1 MFVFFYNYH
10 TNHSKLIHRISNI
23 YKDLV
28 LSNQLSSMPKYVSSA
43 KVREVFDIAPETL
56 RGWALKGVIN
66 ARAIANVSGRK
77 TWLYDLESIGSRLEP
92 GVDESA
98 LSKSSTK
105 QRSTIVYCRV
115 SSKKQLS
122 DLERQKTLLETAFP
136 DSEVVTDIGSGLNYN
151 KPGLSKLVEMVCR
164 EQISRIVVTFKDRLL
179 RFGYELFEK
188 MCKEH
193 SVQIVVFTD
202 QQSDQS
208 SNEDVETQELQEDL
222 LSIVNVFVARRNGKK
237 AGVLRRLRKEQ
248 RESEQHIESKALSDE
263 ESKSSTE

>member
-1 MFVFFYNYH
+1 
-10 TNHSKLIHRISNI
+10 
-23 YKDLV
+23 
-28 LSNQLSSMPKYVSSA
+28 MPKYVSSA
-43 KVREVFDIAPETL
+43 KVREVYDIAPETL

-66 ARAIANVSGRK
+66 ARAITNLSGRK

-122 DLERQKTLLETAFP
+122 DLERQKTLLEAAFP
-136 DSEVVTDIGSGLNYN
+136 DSEVLTDVGSGLNYN
-151 KPGLSKLVEMVCR
+151 RPGLSKLVEMVCR

>member
-1 MFVFFYNYH
+1 
-10 TNHSKLIHRISNI
+10 
-23 YKDLV
+23 
-28 LSNQLSSMPKYVSSA
+28 MPKYVSSA

-66 ARAIANVSGRK
+66 ARAITNVSGRK

-92 GVDESA
+92 GVDESS
-98 LSKSSTK
+98 LSGSSLQQK
-105 QRSTIVYCRV
+105 STIIYCRV

-122 DLERQKTLLETAFP
+122 DLERQKSLLETAFP
-136 DSEVVTDIGSGLNYN
+136 DSEVVTDVGSGLNYN

-179 RFGYELFEK
+179 RFGYEIFEK

-202 QQSDQS
+202 QQSNQS
-208 SNEDVETQELQEDL
+208 PNEDMETQELQEDL

-248 RESEQHIESKALSDE
+248 RESEQCDESKTISDE
-263 ESKSSTE
+263 RTESFIE

>member
-1 MFVFFYNYH
+1 
-10 TNHSKLIHRISNI
+10 
-23 YKDLV
+23 
-28 LSNQLSSMPKYVSSA
+28 MPKYVSSA
-43 KVREVFDIAPETL
+43 KVREVYDIAPETL

-66 ARAIANVSGRK
+66 ARAITNLSGRK

-122 DLERQKTLLETAFP
+122 DLERQKTLLEAAFP
-136 DSEVVTDIGSGLNYN
+136 DSEVLTDVGSGLNYN
-151 KPGLSKLVEMVCR
+151 RPGLSKLVEMVCR

-248 RESEQHIESKALSDE
+248 RESEQHIESKPLSDE

>member
-1 MFVFFYNYH
+1 
-10 TNHSKLIHRISNI
+10 
-23 YKDLV
+23 
-28 LSNQLSSMPKYVSSA
+28 MPKYVSSA

-56 RGWALKGVIN
+56 RGWAVKGVIN
-66 ARAIANVSGRK
+66 ARSITNVSGRK

-92 GVDESA
+92 GVDESTS
-98 LSKSSTK
+98 SKSSTK
-105 QRSTIVYCRV
+105 QRSTIIYCRV
-115 SSKKQLS
+115 SSKKQLP

-136 DSEVVTDIGSGLNYN
+136 DSEVITDIGSGLNYN

-208 SNEDVETQELQEDL
+208 SHEDMETNELQEDL

-248 RESEQHIESKALSDE
+248 RESEQSIEDKALSDE
-263 ESKSSTE
+263 ESKSSIE